1 MGAPPHLLLFD
12 IDGTLLNTEGAGMR
26 AFTSAFEQLYPAQVA
41 ACGGVPGIDF
51 AGSTDSGIVM
61 RMFTELGI
69 IDSSSERE
77 RFYAC
82 YLGFLQRNLGEPGA
96 TGSLLDGVAGLLGQ
110 LAGDHYVSSVLTGL
124 LTGNIAAGARIKTD
138 YYGISGH
145 FHFGAYGDDHH
156 DRNQLGPV
164 AVQRA
169 SGFLGENLSAAPVT
183 VIGDT
188 VKDIRCARAF
198 GARVVAVASGSIP
211 AHELAA
217 HEPDILLESLG
228 DVDAVLSQLQLA

>member
-1 MGAPPHLLLFD
+1 MAALPHLLLFD
-12 IDGTLLNTEGAGMR
+12 IDGTLLNTEGAGML
-26 AFTSAFEQLYPAQVA
+26 AFASTFEHLYPERVA
-41 ACGGVPGIDF
+41 ACGGVPDIDF
-51 AGSTDSGIVM
+51 SGSTDSGIVM
-61 RMFTELGI
+61 GIFTKLGI
-69 IDSSSERE
+69 EDSSAERE
-77 RFYAC
+77 CFYAT
-82 YLGFLQRNLGEPGA
+82 YLDFLRLNLGEPGA
-96 TGSLLDGVAGLLGQ
+96 RGSLLDGVSELLGKLQ
-110 LAGDHYVSSVLTGL
+110 GNDHDGRVLPGL
-124 LTGNIAAGARIKTD
+124 LTGNIAAGATMKTD

-169 SGFLGENLSAAPVT
+169 SVFLGQDLASAPVT

-198 GARVVAVASGSIP
+198 GARVVAVASGGIP

-228 DVDAVLSQLQLA
+228 DVEAVLSQLQLA

>member
-1 MGAPPHLLLFD
+1 MGALPHLLLFD
-12 IDGTLLNTEGAGMR
+12 IDGTLLNTGGAGMR
-26 AFTSAFEQLYPAQVA
+26 AFALALEHLYPEQVA
-41 ACGGVPGIDF
+41 ACGGVPDIDF

-61 RMFTELGI
+61 GI
-69 IDSSSERE
+69 FAKMGMEDSGAERA
-77 RFYAC
+77 RFYAS
-82 YLGFLQRNLGEPGA
+82 YLDFLRLNLGEPGA
-96 TGSLLDGVAGLLGQ
+96 GGSLLDGVAELLGKLQ
-110 LAGDHYVSSVLTGL
+110 GNDYDNRVLSGL
-124 LTGNIAAGARIKTD
+124 LTGNIAAGATMKTD
-138 YYGISGH
+138 HYGISGY

-169 SGFLGENLSAAPVT
+169 SGFWGQDLSAAPVT

-198 GARVVAVASGSIP
+198 GARVVAVASGCIP
-211 AHELAA
+211 VHELAA